1 NPYAF
6 NVNTAA
12 SLLKS
17 HGWTVNPGGTSVCTS
32 AGTGSNQCGD
42 GIPAGTKLAFNMI
55 YNTSPALI
63 GHQATDLVSQ
73 AKKVGF
79 NITLKSDNFNHMIA
93 TYYNVANPKAINDWA
108 MEDFGGFTN
117 SSYPTTNGVFNTVGT
132 FNIGSYADPHADELI
147 KASTTSSDPNAVK

>member
-1 NPYAF
+1 TPFTPDNAKTNPYAF

-63 GHQATDLVSQ
+63 GQPVNAPVSPPKQARLNLPLNSH
-73 AKKVGF
+73 
-79 NITLKSDNFNHMIA
+79 NFH
-93 TYYNVANPKAINDWA
+93 
-108 MEDFGGFTN
+108 
-117 SSYPTTNGVFNTVGT
+117 
-132 FNIGSYADPHADELI
+132 
-147 KASTTSSDPNAVK
+147 